1 MQHESR
7 FPVWMWWIVGA
18 ITILAVSILI
28 FSVVLGVRAGQQQVE
43 VQRRQQIGIS
53 LQRATDLQ
61 AEGSLAAALD
71 EYQKVLVL
79 DPNNAI
85 AQQGI
90 RNLLALASSGTPLA
104 APATPVPAAPPA
116 AVPAEA
122 TAATVPAQTATSP
135 LVTPA
140 GMPGATPAGATPVQ
154 TAVQTPVQTP
164 GATARAAVAGYWETA
179 QKAAKAG
186 RWQEVLK
193 NLRLV
198 RDADPAFQPQVVTAQ
213 LFDAYVNLA
222 LEKDN
227 ADDLEQ
233 ALQLYDEAL
242 RLQPGALGIQRE
254 RNLIATYL
262 DVLTYSDA
270 DWPRAIELLAELYA
284 DEPDYRDVED
294 RLQEAHTLYGDQLVA
309 AEDWCAAA
317 DEYAA
322 GLLVAPSSVLNQKQL
337 AAQTQCDLPGAVVA
351 RGVVTAT
358 RGAPVAAASP
368 LPQTAGGEGVEVDT
382 GADTGAGAAPAIG
395 RIFYS
400 ARDIVTGRNQIMV
413 VAPGKGTA
421 SQSVVDE
428 ASQPAMRGDGGRL
441 AFRNLRRDQGGLSTF
456 DPATSMTL
464 RFSQFPEDSLPSWN
478 PQGSRLVFASNREGD
493 RLWRVYVMWA
503 ETDGGTDTLGLGEAP
518 EWHPAA
524 DQIVFRGCDQ
534 SGNACGLWTMTSG
547 GTSRAPLTSVPA
559 DDRPTWAPDGSFVAF
574 MSNGRDGNYDIYTV
588 DPTTRAVTRL
598 TDSPAV
604 DVLPAVSPD
613 GAWVAFAS
621 NRDGGWKLFAVPSSG
636 GQARLLGPV
645 LGDMSSFLEQ
655 GMQWTY

>member
-7 FPVWMWWIVGA
+7 FPVWAWWIIGA

-79 DPNNAI
+79 DPSNET

-90 RNLLALASSGTPLA
+90 RNLLALASSGTP
-104 APATPVPAAPPA
+104 VAAPPA
-116 AVPAEA
+116 AAPPAP
-122 TAATVPAQTATSP
+122 TAPPAASPTEVATSAA
-135 LVTPA
+135 LTPA
-140 GMPGATPAGATPVQ
+140 GTAGATPTQ
-154 TAVQTPVQTP
+154 ASPTPTAA
-164 GATARAAVAGYWETA
+164 ATAKAGAAGYWENA

-186 RWQEVLK
+186 RWQEVLN

-198 RDADPAFQPQVVTAQ
+198 RDTDATFQTQAVTAQ
-213 LFDAYVNLA
+213 LFDSYVNLA

-227 ADDLEQ
+227 ADDLER

-242 RLQPGALGIQRE
+242 KLQPNAVDILRE
-254 RNLIATYL
+254 RDLIATYL

-270 DWPRAIELLAELYA
+270 DWPRAIALLEALYA

-294 RLQEAHTLYGDQLVA
+294 RLQEAHALYGDQLAA

-317 DEYAA
+317 AEYEA
-322 GLLVAPSSVLNQKQL
+322 GQLVAPAPVLRQKQT
-337 AAQTQCDLPGAVVA
+337 AAQTQCSQPGAVA
-351 RGVVTAT
+351 AGGVVTTT
-358 RGAPVAAASP
+358 RGTPSAAVSP
-368 LPQTAGGEGVEVDT
+368 TTGPQTAAGGGLAGDT
-382 GADTGAGAAPAIG
+382 TAGGSPAVG

-400 ARDIVTGRNQIMV
+400 ARDLVTGRNQILAL
-413 VAPGKGTA
+413 APGKSTT
-421 SQSVVDE
+421 SQLVVDE
-428 ASQPAMRGDGGRL
+428 AAQPALRADGARL
-441 AFRNLRRDQGGLSTF
+441 AFRNLRRDMGGLSTV
-456 DPATSMTL
+456 DPATTLTL

-493 RLWRVYVMWA
+493 RLWRIYVMWA
-503 ETDGGTDTLGLGEAP
+503 EADGGTDTLGLGEAP

-524 DQIVFRGCDQ
+524 DLIVFRGCDQ
-534 SGNACGLWTMTSG
+534 SGNACGLWTVTSG
-547 GTSRAPLTSVPA
+547 GANRVPLTSVPA

-613 GAWVAFAS
+613 GEWVAFVS
-621 NRDGGWKLFAVPSSG
+621 NRDGGWKVYAVPSTG
-636 GQARLLGPV
+636 GQARLIGPV
-645 LGDMSSFLEQ
+645 LGDMGGFLEQ
-655 GMQWTY
+655 GIQWTY

>member
-18 ITILAVSILI
+18 ITVLAVSILI

-79 DPNNAI
+79 DPSNAI

-104 APATPVPAAPPA
+104 APLTAQPAAPPA
-116 AVPAEA
+116 TPLAEV
-122 TAATVPAQTATSP
+122 TAATVVAQTATSP
-135 LVTPA
+135 LVPPA
-140 GMPGATPAGATPVQ
+140 GTSGATPIGATPVQ
-154 TAVQTPVQTP
+154 TPAQTPETP
-164 GATARAAVAGYWETA
+164 VRAVVAGYWDAA

-198 RDADPAFQPQVVTAQ
+198 RDTDPAYQTQAVTAQ
-213 LFDAYVNLA
+213 LFDAYINLA

-242 RLQPGALGIQRE
+242 RLQPNALDIQRE
-254 RNLIATYL
+254 RDLIATYL

-270 DWPRAIELLAELYA
+270 DWPRAIELLKDLYA

-294 RLQEAHTLYGDQLVA
+294 RLQEAHTIYGDQLA
-309 AEDWCAAA
+309 ATEDWCAAA

-322 GLLVAPSSVLNQKQL
+322 GLLVAASPILGQKQI
-337 AAQTQCDLPGAVVA
+337 AAQTQCDLPGAVAA
-351 RGVVTAT
+351 RGGITAT
-358 RGAPVAAASP
+358 RGIPTPAASP
-368 LPQTAGGEGVEVDT
+368 LPVAASTIEQA
-382 GADTGAGAAPAIG
+382 GADGVPALG

-400 ARDIVTGRNQIMV
+400 ARDLISGQNKILS
-413 VAPGKGTA
+413 VAPGKSTI
-421 SQSVVDE
+421 SQLLLDE
-428 ASQPAMRGDGGRL
+428 ASQPALRSDGARL

-493 RLWRVYVMWA
+493 RLWRIYVMWA
-503 ETDGGTDTLGLGEAP
+503 EADGGTETLGLGEAP

-547 GTSRAPLTSVPA
+547 GASRAPLTSVPA

-574 MSNGRDGNYDIYTV
+574 MSNGRDGNFDIYTV
-588 DPTTRAVTRL
+588 DPTTRAATRL

-613 GAWVAFAS
+613 GAWVAFVS
-621 NRDGGWKLFAVPSSG
+621 NRDGGWKIYAVPSSG
-636 GQARLLGPV
+636 GPARLVAPV

-655 GMQWTY
+655 GMQWAY